1 MYSRAFLAFLILILS
16 TLIYSHQ
23 RSESYSRIEIANDD
37 EVVFIEIDFNVQIS
51 VLSKIKSNFDKS
63 WESSLQEEVLNNY
76 KIEGSCQ
83 LDQGPYLKSSL
94 STGYVSLRWRQS
106 CEKESVEI
114 FFSLFFSEDPAHVH
128 IATINIDGQSYPE
141 KIFTV
146 SSKRWNESSSINKEE
161 TSAYSSFYDYLMLGI
176 KHILTGL
183 DHIAFLL
190 GLLLLNLKRRD
201 LIIVITG
208 FTVGHSITLA
218 LGALN
223 YITPASLFVEAL
235 IGYSIVI
242 VAIECVASITKQYAL
257 YNRYLLYA
265 WLLFIVLFSLM
276 GSQKYILGL
285 LGLGLFSYCYFGLSE
300 KFKNQNL
307 ILIVTMLFGLVHG
320 FGFAGNLSSIGLM
333 QDRFIPALI
342 GFNLGVE
349 AGQILIILS
358 FLVLMYLFKRLIH
371 YRVDLLRLYGASS
384 LACLGIY
391 WFVERLF

>member
-23 RSESYSRIEIANDD
+23 RSESYSRIDIVND
-37 EVVFIEIDFNVQIS
+37 EAVVFIEIDFNVQIS

-76 KIEGSCQ
+76 KIEGSCR
-83 LDQGPYLKSSL
+83 LDQGPYFRSLL

-106 CEKESVEI
+106 CKKEAFDI

-146 SSKRWNESSSINKEE
+146 SSKRWNESSLRNKEE
-161 TSAYSSFYDYLMLGI
+161 ASAYSSFYDYLMLGI

-190 GLLLLNLKRRD
+190 GLLLLKLKRRD
-201 LIIVITG
+201 LIIVVTG
-208 FTVGHSITLA
+208 FTIGHSITLA

-265 WLLFIVLFSLM
+265 WLLFIVFFILM

-300 KFKNQNL
+300 RFKNQKL

-358 FLVLMYLFKRLIH
+358 FLVLMYLFKRLINFNI
-371 YRVDLLRLYGASS
+371 DLLRMYGASS

>member
-1 MYSRAFLAFLILILS
+1 
-16 TLIYSHQ
+16 
-23 RSESYSRIEIANDD
+23 
-37 EVVFIEIDFNVQIS
+37 
-51 VLSKIKSNFDKS
+51 
-63 WESSLQEEVLNNY
+63 
-76 KIEGSCQ
+76 
-83 LDQGPYLKSSL
+83 
-94 STGYVSLRWRQS
+94 
-106 CEKESVEI
+106 
-114 FFSLFFSEDPAHVH
+114 
-128 IATINIDGQSYPE
+128 
-141 KIFTV
+141 
-146 SSKRWNESSSINKEE
+146 
-161 TSAYSSFYDYLMLGI
+161 
-176 KHILTGL
+176 
-183 DHIAFLL
+183 LL

-208 FTVGHSITLA
+208 FTIGHSITLA

-223 YITPASLFVEAL
+223 YITPASLLVEAL

-265 WLLFIVLFSLM
+265 WLLFIVFFSLM
-276 GSQKYILGL
+276 GSQKYIMGL

-300 KFKNQNL
+300 RFKSQKL

-333 QDRFIPALI
+333 QDRFVPALI

-358 FLVLMYLFKRLIH
+358 FLVLMYLCKKLINFN
-371 YRVDLLRLYGASS
+371 VDLLRMYGASS